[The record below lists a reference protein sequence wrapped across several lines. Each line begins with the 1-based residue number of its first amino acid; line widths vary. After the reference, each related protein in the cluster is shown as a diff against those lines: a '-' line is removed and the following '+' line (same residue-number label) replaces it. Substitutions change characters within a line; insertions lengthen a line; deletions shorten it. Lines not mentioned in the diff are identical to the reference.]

1 MRRSARR
8 PGLRAVTGWPRVG
21 VRDRSR
27 RVGFGPAARR
37 ALVRS
42 DAQRFLIGAS
52 RELASHLDPDGTAQ
66 RAARLAVPY
75 LACLCTIDLIEDDGT
90 IRRAGAAHADPVLLQ
105 EPGSRPLDPRDDDP
119 IAALLRPRG
128 ATPFAAA
135 DEAGRAVA
143 LDGSRSATLGWLGC
157 AWGIGV
163 PLFDGERRLGV
174 MILARARAARAPR
187 PADLAV
193 ADAFGQSVALA
204 LTNARLRQIADQAIR
219 TRDELL
225 AMAIH
230 ELRGPAARIALRAD
244 LLRADLLSRS
254 DDHGEDPASSRPAEG
269 LARIAAAAMKMGRTI
284 DELEEAVTLQP
295 GQRPELTWQP
305 VDLVAAA
312 RRAAAS
318 HAVDADRPIDFHADQ
333 DELIGSWNPG
343 RIDRVL
349 DNLIGNAVKYSPD
362 QCGVSVAVGLES
374 DDRGRWA
381 TLTVRD
387 RGFGIAEDELPH
399 VFDWSRRGRNVSDRV
414 PGSGLGLAIVRQIVA
429 QHGGTIAASSRID
442 EGSTFVVRLPLD
454 GAQRPDGSATD
465 PPAPASDRS
474 VGLVEGLGPASPVG

>member
-1 MRRSARR
+1 MAACRR
-8 PGLRAVTGWPRVG
+8 PRSVAPGRLRPGGPRSPCPVGAPRGTGWPMYG
-21 VRDRSR
+21 
-27 RVGFGPAARR
+27 
-37 ALVRS
+37 
-42 DAQRFLIGAS
+42 
-52 RELASHLDPDGTAQ
+52 
-66 RAARLAVPY
+66 
-75 LACLCTIDLIEDDGT
+75 
-90 IRRAGAAHADPVLLQ
+90 
-105 EPGSRPLDPRDDDP
+105 
-119 IAALLRPRG
+119 
-128 ATPFAAA
+128 
-135 DEAGRAVA
+135 
-143 LDGSRSATLGWLGC
+143 
-157 AWGIGV
+157 
-163 PLFDGERRLGV
+163 GESRLGV

-295 GQRPELTWQP
+295 GQRPELTRQP

-312 RRAAAS
+312 HRAAAS

-362 QCGVSVAVGLES
+362 QCGVSV
-374 DDRGRWA
+374 
-381 TLTVRD
+381 
-387 RGFGIAEDELPH
+387 
-399 VFDWSRRGRNVSDRV
+399 
-414 PGSGLGLAIVRQIVA
+414 
-429 QHGGTIAASSRID
+429 
-442 EGSTFVVRLPLD
+442 
-454 GAQRPDGSATD
+454 
-465 PPAPASDRS
+465 
-474 VGLVEGLGPASPVG
+474 